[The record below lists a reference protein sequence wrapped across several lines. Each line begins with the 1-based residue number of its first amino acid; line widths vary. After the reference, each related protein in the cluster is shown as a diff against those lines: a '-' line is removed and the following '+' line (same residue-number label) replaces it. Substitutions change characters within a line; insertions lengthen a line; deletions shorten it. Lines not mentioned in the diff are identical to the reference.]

1 MTTLRPF
8 GPRVTR
14 TAFAS
19 ASTPRSSERR
29 ALSSYCRIFGMR
41 YRSSRDCA
49 TLKPRDGCGP
59 THAAPVPCGSGATG
73 QTRTASELLV
83 DDREDVTGGEH
94 QVLLAV
100 VLDLGAAVLA
110 VEDAVA
116 FLDVERN
123 PLAVFEAARTDG
135 KDDALLGLLL
145 RGVRD
150 DQAGS
155 GGRLSLDGLDN
166 DAVLERPDGNLAG
179 GGGRHCVTPPP

>member
-8 GPRVTR
+8 GPSVTL
-14 TAFAS
+14 TALAS

-94 QVLLAV
+94 EVLLAA
-100 VLDLGAAVLA
+100 VLDLGAAVLGVDNGVA
-110 VEDAVA
+110 HLDVDGDAVA
-116 FLDVERN
+116 LVVD
-123 PLAVFEAARTDG
+123 
-135 KDDALLGLLL
+135 
-145 RGVRD
+145 
-150 DQAGS
+150 
-155 GGRLSLDGLDN
+155 
-166 DAVLERPDGNLAG
+166 
-179 GGGRHCVTPPP
+179 